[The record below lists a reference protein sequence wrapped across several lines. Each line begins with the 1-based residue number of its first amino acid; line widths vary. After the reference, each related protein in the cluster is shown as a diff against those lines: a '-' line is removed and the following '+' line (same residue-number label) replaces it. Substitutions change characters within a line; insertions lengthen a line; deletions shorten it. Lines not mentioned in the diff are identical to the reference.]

1 MAMRFDPTI
10 NLGHV
15 LTFAGFMIA
24 GFSAYGVLDK
34 RVAVIEVNQSNQALI
49 DRRQDEDRAE
59 MRRSNR
65 EDFKEINGK
74 LDKILMAAQG
84 QSQRFGR

>member
-1 MAMRFDPTI
+1 MTMRFDPTI

-15 LTFAGFMIA
+15 LTFAGFMVS
-24 GFSAYGVLDK
+24 GFAAYGVMDK
-34 RVAVIEVNQSNQALI
+34 RVAVLEESRANQVTI

-65 EDFKEINGK
+65 EDFKEINSK
-74 LDKILMAAQG
+74 LDRILIAAQTMK
-84 QSQRFGR
+84 GR

>member
-15 LTFAGFMIA
+15 LTFAGFMVA
-24 GFSAYGVLDK
+24 GFSAYGVIDK
-34 RVAVIEVNQSNQALI
+34 RVAVIEINQANQTLI

-74 LDKILMAAQG
+74 LDKILMAAQ
-84 QSQRFGR
+84 QQPQRFGR